1 MIPFHLPLNV
11 PPEVSSET
19 VMESAVRL
27 GRHHG
32 ACLVASVPARRSFGR
47 GTRFK
52 HRDKADI
59 QVERFEREVLAR
71 LVKHLRRY
79 ASSLSLDLRL
89 VFKEAETMS
98 ATTKLAELARV
109 YDVTILENME

>member
-1 MIPFHLPLNV
+1 MAPAWSPACQHGDHLAAGRA
-11 PPEVSSET
+11 SST
-19 VMESAVRL
+19 
-27 GRHHG
+27 
-32 ACLVASVPARRSFGR
+32 
-47 GTRFK
+47 GTRP
-52 HRDKADI
+52 DI
-59 QVERFEREVLAR
+59 QVELFEREVLAR